1 MKTFAHNPF
10 IRIAHKSIAYLLVFC
25 IVNMPVWALNAND
38 ADVSSGTANITGA
51 ANTVSVDLITNR
63 AVLDWTQMNATN
75 AETLNFTG
83 SSGFAVLN
91 RVASAVDFNGA
102 LNGAGGHIFV
112 VSPHGVII
120 GPDATITASSFTA
133 SSLNITN
140 GDFMNSI
147 YKFSGDGAGE
157 VSNYG
162 SISAQ
167 QVALIGKQILNA
179 GTISSPG
186 GYTVLA
192 AGDTV
197 YLNPEGSNVVVEVT
211 GVTVPENPAID
222 GIGDVINEGTIEA
235 VDGQIIMAAGDTF
248 SRAIEGVD
256 QMTVAVESGIGR
268 VGQFGTLNANG
279 SDGNGGNITLT
290 AADSVVLGQDSVTTA
305 NAGLNGDGGSIVVYS
320 PDTAMLRGGSIE
332 AKGGSESGNGG
343 FVELS
348 GKQYFEMYGSID
360 LSATT
365 GQDGTLVFDP
375 YDITIVPGTG
385 NELDPSGD
393 IWQPVAESST
403 IGILTL
409 EELLGTSNVIL
420 STIGSVGVGAED
432 GDIIF
437 AAVTHMMI
445 LFSWKEMELSLTV
458 MVMLNFL
465 LKMVRL
471 PLLTEAKSPI
481 SGPKAEILLFKP
493 VVVLIWGQSKPAA
506 KIRPDLLKCLAR

>member
-10 IRIAHKSIAYLLVFC
+10 VRIAHKSLAYLLVFC

-197 YLNPEGSNVVVEVT
+197 YLNPEGSDVVVEVT

-235 VDGQIIMAAGDTF
+235 IDGQIIMAA
-248 SRAIEGVD
+248 
-256 QMTVAVESGIGR
+256 
-268 VGQFGTLNANG
+268 
-279 SDGNGGNITLT
+279 
-290 AADSVVLGQDSVTTA
+290 
-305 NAGLNGDGGSIVVYS
+305 
-320 PDTAMLRGGSIE
+320 
-332 AKGGSESGNGG
+332 
-343 FVELS
+343 
-348 GKQYFEMYGSID
+348 
-360 LSATT
+360 
-365 GQDGTLVFDP
+365 
-375 YDITIVPGTG
+375 
-385 NELDPSGD
+385 
-393 IWQPVAESST
+393 
-403 IGILTL
+403 
-409 EELLGTSNVIL
+409 
-420 STIGSVGVGAED
+420 
-432 GDIIF
+432 
-437 AAVTHMMI
+437 
-445 LFSWKEMELSLTV
+445 
-458 MVMLNFL
+458 
-465 LKMVRL
+465 
-471 PLLTEAKSPI
+471 
-481 SGPKAEILLFKP
+481 
-493 VVVLIWGQSKPAA
+493 
-506 KIRPDLLKCLAR
+506 